1 MQTAFEV
8 GTFDGGAHRVLLTP
22 AAEAPE
28 VIRLEGIH
36 KTYSMGDVEVHALRG
51 VTLNIKEGEFV
62 AIMGAS
68 GSGKST
74 TMNIIGCL
82 DSPTRG
88 AYALDGEDVSKLSKD
103 ERADIRLRKLGFVFQ
118 GFNLLART
126 SALENVELPML
137 YAGIEPAERHRR
149 AQEALHSVGLAG
161 REQNHPNQLSGGQQ
175 QRVAIARALVN
186 DPKLILADEPTG
198 ALDSRTSVEVME
210 IFQRLN
216 RERRITLV
224 LVTHEQDIAAYADRV
239 VVFKDGRIQK
249 DYRVT
254 APRDAAEELRNLPA
268 VDDDE
273 ELAAEA
279 A

>member
-1 MQTAFEV
+1 MQATFEV
-8 GTFDGGAHRVLLTP
+8 NNQSGEARGVDD
-22 AAEAPE
+22 AEARE
-28 VIRLEGIH
+28 VIRLDGIH

-51 VTLNIKEGEFV
+51 VSLAIDEGEFV

-88 AYALDGEDVSKLSKD
+88 AYMLDGQDVSKLSKD
-103 ERADIRLRKLGFVFQ
+103 ERADIRLNKLGFVFQ

-137 YAGIEPAERHRR
+137 YAGVNPSDRHRR
-149 AQEALHSVGLAG
+149 ATEALRSVGLVG

-186 DPKLILADEPTG
+186 DPTLILADEPTG

-224 LVTHEQDIAAYADRV
+224 LVTHEPDIAAYADRI

-249 DYRVT
+249 DYRV
-254 APRDAAEELRNLPA
+254 ASPRDAAEEFRNLPA
-268 VDDDE
+268 VDE
-273 ELAAEA
+273 EEEEEAEA

>member
-1 MQTAFEV
+1 MQTALEV
-8 GTFDGGAHRVLLTP
+8 GVFDNGAHRVLLTLQ
-22 AAEAPE
+22 AEAPE

-51 VTLNIKEGEFV
+51 VTLDIREGEFV

-74 TMNIIGCL
+74 MMNIVGCL

-88 AYALDGEDVSKLSKD
+88 SYALDGEDVSKLSKD

-118 GFNLLART
+118 GFNLLSRT

-137 YAGIEPAERHRR
+137 YAGVEPAERHRR
-149 AQEALHSVGLAG
+149 ATEALRAVGLAG

-175 QRVAIARALVN
+175 QRVAIARSLVN

-198 ALDSRTSVEVME
+198 ALDSRTSVEVMD

-224 LVTHEQDIAAYADRV
+224 LVTHEPDIAEYADRV
-239 VVFKDGRIQK
+239 VVFKDGKIKSDHPVEHR
-249 DYRVT
+249 RN
-254 APRDAAEELRNLPA
+254 AAEELKNLP
-268 VDDDE
+268 VIDDEDDDE
-273 ELAAEA
+273 EE
-279 A
+279 

>member
-1 MQTAFEV
+1 MQTALEV
-8 GTFDGGAHRVLLTP
+8 GVFDGGAHRFVLTP
-22 AAEAPE
+22 PAEAPE

-51 VTLNIKEGEFV
+51 VTLDIREGEFV
-62 AIMGAS
+62 AIMGTS

-88 AYALDGEDVSKLSKD
+88 SYSLDGEDVSKLSKD
-103 ERADIRLRKLGFVFQ
+103 QRADIRLRKLGFVFQ
-118 GFNLLART
+118 GFNLLSRT

-137 YAGIEPAERHRR
+137 YAGVEPAERHRR
-149 AQEALHSVGLAG
+149 ATEALHSVGLAG

-198 ALDSRTSVEVME
+198 ALDSRTSVEVMD

-216 RERRITLV
+216 RERGITLL
-224 LVTHEQDIAAYADRV
+224 LVTHEPDIAAYADRV
-239 VVFKDGRIQK
+239 VVFKDGKIRR
-249 DYRVT
+249 DYAVES
-254 APRDAAEELRNLPA
+254 PRDASEEVKNLPPA
-268 VDDDE
+268 GIDDE
-273 ELAAEA
+273 D
-279 A
+279 